1 MLHFSLPI
9 MKGWGCRGAGE
20 CYPCHCIVQLLGAL
34 PASGPWTCCSA
45 GPPRTKTKE
54 SRQCWIVTTGSE
66 WALTYKYPAQI
77 HPAPVSHPLISCS
90 PKMDQIASL
99 WFLSKMHLRPDFSLQ
114 STKFLCKIHEV
125 ANTPF
130 PTSIRQLSETG
141 KFCREQVIA
150 SSSNSSST
158 NTAELKSQQWK
169 KWKQRSFWI
178 NMTVTHNL
186 FWLTKPVV
194 STLG

>member
-1 MLHFSLPI
+1 MS
-9 MKGWGCRGAGE
+9 RGRW
-20 CYPCHCIVQLLGAL
+20 AL
-34 PASGPWTCCSA
+34 PLPLHRAAVWGTASLGSMNLLLSWP
-45 GPPRTKTKE
+45 TKNQNKRKSTVLDGYH
-54 SRQCWIVTTGSE
+54 RQWMSFNMQISSPN
-66 WALTYKYPAQI
+66 ALSIWVQI
-77 HPAPVSHPLISCS
+77 PVSHPLTSCS
-90 PKMDQIASL
+90 LKMDQIASL
-99 WFLSKMHLRPDFSLQ
+99 WFLSKTHLHPDFSLQ

-125 ANTPF
+125 ANTPL